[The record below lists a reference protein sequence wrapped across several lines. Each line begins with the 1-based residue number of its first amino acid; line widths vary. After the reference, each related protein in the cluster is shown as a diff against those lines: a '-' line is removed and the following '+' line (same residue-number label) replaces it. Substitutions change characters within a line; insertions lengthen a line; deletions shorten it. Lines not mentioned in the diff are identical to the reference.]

1 MFISKFPDLK
11 SLQWR
16 RSSQV
21 VGSALL
27 LGVLAATSGC
37 QLLPKSQVAKA
48 QSNRP
53 GGNQGPP
60 AVDAMVARTA
70 QLQQGR
76 EYTGTTQAIRE
87 VAIRS
92 QVEGQLLDLAV
103 DIGDAVRQGQ
113 VIAQLDDNI
122 LTSDVTSAESE
133 LSARRAEIAR
143 LQTQVSE
150 AQKQVRQAELQLRQ
164 ARSDANRYR
173 QLASQGAIAVQQ
185 AEQAETEARTAA
197 EVLRSTID
205 QVNTRRQEIEIAEER
220 LRSQRA
226 VINQARQRRNYARV
240 TSPVNGFV
248 TAKTNEAGNFLQPGT
263 EIVKVGDFSNVKVV
277 VQVSDL
283 DLRQIRQEQ
292 SAKVQFDAIPNQE
305 FTGTVLRISPAANPT
320 SRLSP
325 VEIVVPNTSRRL
337 GSGLLARVTFASTST
352 SKVIV
357 PLSALRAGQPRN
369 AGQQGGQAAQGGA
382 PTGGD
387 RTNAGAGTN
396 AGNQPKQGKIFT
408 VTGEG
413 DQASVASRTV
423 TLGQQLDGRV
433 EILSG
438 LRPGDRFIARSSGPL
453 KDGDTVRLSI
463 LSEDANRRS
472 KQAN

>member
-1 MFISKFPDLK
+1 
-11 SLQWR
+11 
-16 RSSQV
+16 
-21 VGSALL
+21 
-27 LGVLAATSGC
+27 
-37 QLLPKSQVAKA
+37 LLPKSEVAEA

-53 GGNQGPP
+53 GGNQGTP
-60 AVDAMVARTA
+60 AVDAMVARVD

-103 DIGDAVRQGQ
+103 DVGDAVKQGQ

-205 QVNTRRQEIEIAEER
+205 QVNSRRQEIEIAEER

-226 VINQARQRRNYARV
+226 VINQARQRRSYAQV

-283 DLRQIRQEQ
+283 ELRQVRQGQ
-292 SAKVQFDAIPNQE
+292 SAKVRFDAIPNQE
-305 FTGTVLRISPAANPT
+305 FTGTVQRISPAANPT

-337 GSGLLARVTFASTST
+337 GSGLLARVTFGSTST
-352 SKVIV
+352 AKVIV

-369 AGQQGGQAAQGGA
+369 GGQQGDQAARGSA
-382 PTGGD
+382 SPGGD
-387 RTNAGAGTN
+387 RANSGTG
-396 AGNQPKQGKIFT
+396 GNSGSQPKQGKIFA

-413 DQASVASRTV
+413 DQATVASRTV

-438 LRPGDRFIARSSGPL
+438 LRAGDRFVARSSGPL

-463 LSEDANRRS
+463 LSEDANPRS
-472 KQAN
+472 NQAN